1 MPHSYRVSQLSF
13 VATVKKICQTEAR
26 FSPAAY
32 EFVRRSL
39 DHALERLGR
48 KGQKRPAH
56 VRGEEL
62 LESFRALAL
71 KDFGPMAKTVLNDW
85 GIFNCTEVG
94 QVVFQLVQHGILGKS
109 DTDKIDDFQEIYTFT
124 EAFDNPFLPKELPT
138 KNRPSFWRST
148 SAQPSPRRRSRKPS
162 SGKGSNQLSD

>member
-1 MPHSYRVSQLSF
+1 MSQLSF
-13 VATVKKICQTEAR
+13 VATVKQICQTESR
-26 FSPAAY
+26 FSPTAY

-48 KGQKRPAH
+48 KGQKKPAH

-71 KDFGPMAKTVLNDW
+71 KEFGPMAKSVLNDW

-109 DTDKIDDFQEIYTFT
+109 ETDKIDDFQEIYTFT
-124 EAFDNPFLPKELPT
+124 EAFDHPYLPKAVPA

-148 SAQPSPRRRSRKPS
+148 SAPQSPRRRTRKPS
-162 SGKGSNQLSD
+162 SEKGSNQLSD